1 MTHISLS
8 NETRAKY
15 ERLRDSLK
23 KMEKVIVAFSGGVD
37 STLLLRTARDVL
49 GDDVLAVIAGSEV
62 YPEREIEDA
71 IELVK
76 GMEVRF
82 RHITTHE
89 LDNPDF
95 YDNPPRRC
103 YFCKTELFSM
113 IKAIGREEGFDVV
126 CDGAN
131 ADDIMD
137 FRPGSQAA
145 AEVGVRSPLKDAG
158 LTKKE
163 IREISRFLRLPTWD
177 KPSMACL
184 ASRFPYHRRIDRR
197 SLKQVGE
204 AEDFLRGR
212 GFGQLRVRFYGE
224 TARIELGAEDIPRLF
239 DEGLRR
245 EIVETFKTLG
255 FTYVTL
261 DLEGYRTG
269 SMNEVLPEGTKSQ

>member
-145 AEVGVRSPLKDAG
+145 AEVGVRSPLKEAG

>member
-82 RHITTHE
+82 KHITTHE

-145 AEVGVRSPLKDAG
+145 AEVGVRSPLKEAG